1 MAIETGNM
9 AAGSGLNLFFDV
21 DFTLISIDGSLR
33 PGVHETFRRLIADG
47 HRIFIWSGVGMRTD
61 EIRKLQLEDLVSG
74 IYVKPLEDFEAGLLT
89 FGVDVYP
96 DFVIDDFWHIV
107 NNWGG
112 VLVNPYYFPSDSD
125 QEMELIYRI
134 VNEYADRGHSEHP
147 SFLPGKNGNTA
158 N

>member
-1 MAIETGNM
+1 MAIENASTAMETGSAAIETGSTV
-9 AAGSGLNLFFDV
+9 AESGLNLFFDV

-89 FGVDVYP
+89 FGVDVY
-96 DFVIDDFWHIV
+96 
-107 NNWGG
+107 
-112 VLVNPYYFPSDSD
+112 
-125 QEMELIYRI
+125 
-134 VNEYADRGHSEHP
+134 
-147 SFLPGKNGNTA
+147 
-158 N
+158 